1 MRISDWSSDVCSS
14 DLTGR
19 HDEQRAVVAALLADA
34 PMAAELVAEVVD
46 PGALQRGQGDHDE
59 LVGGRLLVAGE
70 QLGEAARPVRAQ
82 QIGTVDHAAGE
93 RRNLERGD
101 GSPGTGE
108 SPDVERRKPQS
119 SAAPAKRSPG
129 PITATP

>member
-46 PGALQRGQGDHDE
+46 RGALQRGQGDHDE

-70 QLGEAARPVRAQ
+70 LLGEAALPVRAQ
-82 QIGTVDHAAGE
+82 QVGVVDPAAGD
-93 RRNLERGD
+93 RRKLERGAA
-101 GSPGTGE
+101 
-108 SPDVERRKPQS
+108 RKS
-119 SAAPAKRSPG
+119 VGWGKSVSVRVYLG
-129 PITATP
+129 G